1 MLDINLTTILFQL
14 ANFAIMAVLL
24 YFLLFKRVSAQV
36 QQRKEKLAQVEAETI
51 ANLAASEQA
60 KAEAEKQIAN
70 AQLLIDEKISQ
81 AKSELEVNRFQIID
95 TTRQEA
101 ERIIRDAVRTAE
113 VEQLLS
119 LEEYN
124 DTLTAAII
132 EIVKNLLHQYAPEVI
147 HTSLVQQTNERIWE
161 LGKKEM
167 DRVETIR
174 RSLKD
179 REPTLSLESAFPLTK
194 EQQANLIRTF
204 SALADKNLKL
214 DMSINKELGSGI
226 RVRLGDFIINN
237 SLDALLGDIEIQA
250 KQEVANFIAQQKG
263 K

>member
-36 QQRKEKLAQVEAETI
+36 QQRKEKLSQVEAETM
-51 ANLAASEQA
+51 ANLASSEQA

-70 AQLLIDEKISQ
+70 AQLLIDEKISH

-113 VEQLLS
+113 VEQQQS
-119 LEEYN
+119 LQEYN
-124 DTLTAAII
+124 DTLTAAIT

-147 HTSLVQQTNERIWE
+147 HNSLVQQTNERIWE

-214 DMSINKELGSGI
+214 DMSINKGLGSGI

-250 KQEVANFIAQQKG
+250 KQEVADFIAQQKE

>member
-1 MLDINLTTILFQL
+1 
-14 ANFAIMAVLL
+14 
-24 YFLLFKRVSAQV
+24 
-36 QQRKEKLAQVEAETI
+36 
-51 ANLAASEQA
+51 
-60 KAEAEKQIAN
+60 
-70 AQLLIDEKISQ
+70 
-81 AKSELEVNRFQIID
+81 
-95 TTRQEA
+95 
-101 ERIIRDAVRTAE
+101 
-113 VEQLLS
+113 
-119 LEEYN
+119 
-124 DTLTAAII
+124 
-132 EIVKNLLHQYAPEVI
+132 
-147 HTSLVQQTNERIWE
+147 
-161 LGKKEM
+161 M

>member
-14 ANFAIMAVLL
+14 VNFAIMAALL
-24 YFLLFKRVSAQV
+24 YFLLFKRVSAAV
-36 QQRKEKLAQVEAETI
+36 QERKEKLAAIEAQTM

-60 KAEAEKQIAN
+60 KEEVENQIAH
-70 AQLLIDEKISQ
+70 AQSLIDEKVSQ
-81 AKSELEVNRFQIID
+81 AKSELEVNRFQIMD

-101 ERIIRDAVRTAE
+101 ERIIKEAVTTAE
-113 VEQLLS
+113 VEQKRS
-119 LEEYN
+119 LEKYN
-124 DTLTAAII
+124 DDLTSAII
-132 EIVKNLLHQYAPEVI
+132 EIVKNLLHQYSPEVI
-147 HTSLVQQTNERIWE
+147 HNSLVQQTNERIWE

-179 REPTLSLESAFPLTK
+179 REPTLSLESAFPLSK

-226 RVRLGDFIINN
+226 RIRLGDFIIDN
-237 SLDALLGDIEIQA
+237 SLDALLTDIELQA
-250 KQEVANFIAQQKG
+250 RQEVTSFIDEQKG
-263 K
+263 A

>member
-1 MLDINLTTILFQL
+1 MLNINLTTILFQL
-14 ANFAIMAVLL
+14 VNFAIIAVVL
-24 YFLLFKRVSAQV
+24 YFLLFKRVSAAV
-36 QQRKEKLAQVEAETI
+36 QQRKDHLASIEAETLE
-51 ANLAASEQA
+51 NFAASEQA
-60 KAEAEKQIAN
+60 KAEMEKQIAN
-70 AQLLIDEKISQ
+70 AESLIEEKISQ

-95 TTRQEA
+95 TTKQEA
-101 ERIIRDAVRTAE
+101 ERIIKEAVATAE
-113 VEQLLS
+113 GEQKRS
-119 LEEYN
+119 LEKYN
-124 DTLTAAII
+124 DDLTAAVV
-132 EIVKNLLHQYAPEVI
+132 EIVKNLLHQYSPEVI
-147 HTSLVQQTNERIWE
+147 HNSLIQQTNERIWE

-179 REPTLSLESAFPLTK
+179 REPTLSLESAFPLSK

-214 DMSINKELGSGI
+214 DMQISKKLGSGI

-237 SLDALLGDIEIQA
+237 SLDALLGDIEEQA
-250 KQEVANFIAQQKG
+250 KQEVATFIAGHKA